1 MVKASKL
8 NQLRLSPKYGT
19 QTGMVI
25 AQEMFLLLISEQ
37 ALMTEVD
44 QVRQQIQCFSS

>member
-1 MVKASKL
+1 
-8 NQLRLSPKYGT
+8 
-19 QTGMVI
+19 MVI